1 MSNPQRLLPY
11 EGLLRRLAAESDGFS
26 GASLA
31 GVARA
36 AASHALERAVEES
49 LLSDSPA
56 ATIMGCLVRQED
68 FYDAIKDLANSQVD
82 VDGRFQDHS
91 DEGDDGS
98 ESSSSSEDSV
108 GSSSS
113 SDDDEQDEESP

>member
-1 MSNPQRLLPY
+1 LINSHQNLPLSY
-11 EGLLRRLAAESDGFS
+11 EGLLLKLAVESDGFS

-49 LLSDSPA
+49 ILSESPSS
-56 ATIMGCLVRQED
+56 TIMECLVRQED

-91 DEGDDGS
+91 EDTGDV
-98 ESSSSSEDSV
+98 SSTS
-108 GSSSS
+108 SSSS
-113 SDDDEQDEESP
+113 SDSENEADADEESP